1 MSRAFVKESDG
12 EEVYDDLPDRP
23 IDPRPNLVT
32 REGLAQIESEI
43 ARLRAMLADAA
54 ANADRAALAEAA
66 RDLRYWQARRAS
78 AEVAPSAE
86 AADVV
91 RFGLAVTLAQANG
104 RRRVWRIV
112 GIDEADPAQ
121 GRLSYVAPLAQAL
134 LGKRVGDAVALDGQ
148 DAMEIV
154 AIDRPARPAAP

>member
-32 REGLAQIESEI
+32 PEGLAQIEAEI

-54 ANADRAALAEAA
+54 ANGDRAALAEAS

-78 AEVAPSAE
+78 AEIAPPAE
-86 AADVV
+86 TADVV
-91 RFGLAVTLAQANG
+91 RFGVMVTVAQPDG
-104 RRRVWRIV
+104 RQRVWRIV

-134 LGKRVGDAVALDGQ
+134 LGKRVGDAVALAGQ
-148 DAMEIV
+148 DEMEIV
-154 AIDRPARPAAP
+154 AIDHPARPDAS